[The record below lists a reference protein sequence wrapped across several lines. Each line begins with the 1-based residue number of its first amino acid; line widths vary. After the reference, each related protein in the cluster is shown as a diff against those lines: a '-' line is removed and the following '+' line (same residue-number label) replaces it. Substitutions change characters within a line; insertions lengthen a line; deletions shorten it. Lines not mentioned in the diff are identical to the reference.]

1 MKLVKG
7 FINRIR
13 TSDYTK
19 SLLVLTGGTF
29 IAQLIPIIFYPIIG
43 RLFTPDQIGTA
54 AIFSQ
59 IAAILAILVTGGYTC
74 LLYTSPSP
82 RDTR

>member
-29 IAQLIPIIFYPIIG
+29 IAQLIPIIFYPIMDG
-43 RLFTPDQIGTA
+43 YLHQIK
-54 AIFSQ
+54 
-59 IAAILAILVTGGYTC
+59 
-74 LLYTSPSP
+74 
-82 RDTR
+82 

>member
-43 RLFTPDQIGTA
+43 RLVD
-54 AIFSQ
+54 
-59 IAAILAILVTGGYTC
+59 ILIQFLFLKVRKRPLILVY
-74 LLYTSPSP
+74 
-82 RDTR
+82 

>member
-54 AIFSQ
+54 AIF
-59 IAAILAILVTGGYTC
+59 LK
-74 LLYTSPSP
+74 
-82 RDTR
+82 

>member
-43 RLFTPDQIGTA
+43 RLFTPDQ
-54 AIFSQ
+54 
-59 IAAILAILVTGGYTC
+59 
-74 LLYTSPSP
+74 
-82 RDTR
+82 